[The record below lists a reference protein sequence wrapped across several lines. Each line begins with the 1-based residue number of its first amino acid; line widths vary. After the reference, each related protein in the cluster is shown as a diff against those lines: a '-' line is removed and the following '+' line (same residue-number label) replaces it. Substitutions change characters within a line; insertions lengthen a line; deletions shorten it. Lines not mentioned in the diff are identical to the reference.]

1 VGNASTVLKLILFA
15 DDTNAFCSHD
25 SLPRLIEII
34 NCELNTL
41 AEWFKTNRLSLNV
54 KKSCFIIFHSTQKQI
69 PDLRPDLSMD
79 GIVISQ
85 TRSTKFLGI
94 CVDECLT
101 WTEHINIIAGKIAR
115 NLGILARVSHLIPF
129 HIRKNLYYTLIN
141 PYFDYGNIVWA
152 SNYSA
157 RLKCLVLLQKR
168 AIRIIARD
176 LYYAQ
181 TSGRYRE
188 YNIMKFESMNRYLV
202 GKFMY
207 KFVNNLLPES

>member
-1 VGNASTVLKLILFA
+1 MLKLILFA

-54 KKSCFIIFHSTQKQI
+54 NKSCFIIFHSTQQQI

-115 NLGILARVSHLIPF
+115 NLGILARISHLIPF
-129 HIRKNLYYTLIN
+129 CIRKNLYYTLIN

-168 AIRIIARD
+168 AIRVIARD
-176 LYYAQ
+176 LYYAHAA
-181 TSGRYRE
+181 GRYRD
-188 YNIMKFESMNRYLV
+188 YNIMNFENMNRYQV
-202 GKFMY
+202 GKFMH
-207 KFVNNLLPES
+207 KFVNNLIAA